1 MTRRYLAALIVSSV
15 VTVSPPASAGEPD
28 YGLEAGTDDLSV
40 WAEQARGESIENGSN
55 PVQPVVAHEDPFE
68 QRMWTPVCLSPDSP
82 ANPDSFPTVC
92 GPVDACAEGE
102 QLFRQWGLN
111 NGVWV
116 SLGQECRGD
125 APEAAPAEVT
135 PAIVLRALRRMGL
148 PEVQARTQP
157 EGTTLVNF
165 DTIFYAEAGTQTRD
179 VTLLGRPVTIE
190 ATPAEFTWHHGDGTS
205 RTTTTAG
212 APYPAKDVVHRY
224 ARATGPGEQFA
235 PRVDVSY
242 TARFRIADGPW
253 REIGETVTISGP
265 PGALDVTEATPA
277 LTGASTG

>member
-1 MTRRYLAALIVSSV
+1 MYWHLQ
-15 VTVSPPASAGEPD
+15 
-28 YGLEAGTDDLSV
+28 GLEH
-40 WAEQARGESIENGSN
+40 GSN
-55 PVQPVVAHEDPFE
+55 RWVTLGGRCSPSGEV
-68 QRMWTPVCLSPDSP
+68 PDSP
-82 ANPDSFPTVC
+82 AAT
-92 GPVDACAEGE
+92 
-102 QLFRQWGLN
+102 
-111 NGVWV
+111 
-116 SLGQECRGD
+116 
-125 APEAAPAEVT
+125 PAEVT

-165 DTIFYAEAGTQTRD
+165 DTIFYADASTQTRN

-190 ATPAEFTWHHGDGTS
+190 ATPSEFTWHHGDGTS

-224 ARATGPGEQFA
+224 ARATGAGEQLR
-235 PRVDVSY
+235 PRVDVTY
-242 TARFRIADGPW
+242 TARFRVADGPW

-265 PGALDVTEATPA
+265 PGALGVTEATPA